1 MKGWYR
7 MITFMICLVL
17 LSVLFWVGFTVTG
30 ALLKAC
36 LWLFIL
42 LPIGV
47 VLCVMGAVLC
57 CTLILIPLGAKV
69 FMAGIHVILP
79 G

>member
-1 MKGWYR
+1 
-7 MITFMICLVL
+7 MITFMICLAL
-17 LSVLFWVGFTVTG
+17 LAVLFWVGFAVTG

-36 LWLFIL
+36 LWLFIF

-47 VLCVMGAVLC
+47 VLCVLGAALC
-57 CTLILIPLGAKV
+57 CT
-69 FMAGIHVILP
+69 MILP

>member
-1 MKGWYR
+1 
-7 MITFMICLVL
+7 MITFMICLAL
-17 LSVLFWVGFTVTG
+17 LAVLFWVGFAVTG

-47 VLCVMGAVLC
+47 VLCVLGAVLC
-57 CTLILIPLGAKV
+57 CTLILIPVGAKV
-69 FMAGIHVILP
+69 FMAGIHVLLP

>member
-1 MKGWYR
+1 
-7 MITFMICLVL
+7 MITFMICLAL
-17 LSVLFWVGFTVTG
+17 LAVLFWVGFAVTG

-47 VLCVMGAVLC
+47 VLCVLGAVLC
-57 CTLILIPLGAKV
+57 CTLILIPVGRRFLWLV
-69 FMAGIHVILP
+69 FM
-79 G
+79 

>member
-1 MKGWYR
+1 MLTV
-7 MITFMICLVL
+7 IICLAL
-17 LSVLFWVGFTVTG
+17 LAVLFWLGFAITG

-47 VLCVMGAVLC
+47 VLCVLGAALC
-57 CTLILIPLGAKV
+57 CTLILIPVGVKV

>member
-1 MKGWYR
+1 ML
-7 MITFMICLVL
+7 TFMICLAIL
-17 LSVLFWVGFTVTG
+17 AVLFWLGFSITG

-42 LPIGV
+42 LPIGL
-47 VLCVMGAVLC
+47 VLCVMGLALC
-57 CTLILIPLGAKV
+57 CTLILIPIGAKL
-69 FMAGIHVILP
+69 FKAGLHVILP

>member
-1 MKGWYR
+1 ML
-7 MITFMICLVL
+7 TFMICLAIL
-17 LSVLFWVGFTVTG
+17 AVLFWLGFAITG

-42 LPIGV
+42 LPIGL
-47 VLCVMGAVLC
+47 VLCVLGLALC
-57 CTLILIPLGAKV
+57 CTLILIPIGAKL
-69 FMAGIHVILP
+69 FMAGLHVILP

>member
-1 MKGWYR
+1 
-7 MITFMICLVL
+7 MITFMICLAL
-17 LSVLFWVGFTVTG
+17 LAVLFWVGFAVTG

-47 VLCVMGAVLC
+47 VLCVLGAVLC
-57 CTLILIPLGAKV
+57 CTLILIPVGANV
-69 FMAGIHVILP
+69 FIAGIHVILP

>member
-1 MKGWYR
+1 
-7 MITFMICLVL
+7 MITFMICLAL
-17 LSVLFWVGFTVTG
+17 LAVLFWVGFAVTG

-47 VLCVMGAVLC
+47 VLCVLGAVLC
-57 CTLILIPLGAKV
+57 CT
-69 FMAGIHVILP
+69 MILP